1 MSDGVKEAGAGGAQ
15 PRTEH
20 EREALRLL
28 DVAVQAT
35 GGQHRA
41 GQREMVLQV
50 ARALESRRH
59 LLVQAG
65 TGTGKSLAYLIP
77 ALQHA
82 MTQEDPVVVATAT
95 LALQA
100 QIMKRDAPRLVE
112 ALKDELPREPVVALV
127 KGRSNYLCRHK
138 VDGGYPGDEGE
149 EALFTVADDGGM
161 IGSATDGAAGPSSLL
176 GKEVMYLRAWADQT
190 ETGDRDDLEVPVTD
204 RAWRQVSVSAVD
216 CLGASRCPQAEECFS
231 ERARADAA
239 DADVVVTNHAMLA
252 ISAFEGLAVLPAYS
266 AVVVDEAHELQ
277 DRVTGAVTGQLSG
290 SIVHG
295 AATSLRRHTT
305 VAVEDLIEAG
315 AALDRA
321 FTDTPSG
328 LIAAGPD
335 EVQEQALTGVL
346 TAARQC
352 LSDLG
357 QDKDKEADADGGR
370 QMARSRILE
379 VLEVVE
385 RMLAA
390 RPEADFPEV
399 LWATR
404 PGHFEPGV
412 GWQPGDETDPPQ
424 LYVAPLSVAGKLREG
439 LFGKATTVLTSATLT
454 VGSGERR

>member
-1 MSDGVKEAGAGGAQ
+1 MSDGVKEAGAVGAQ

-161 IGSATDGAAGPSSLL
+161 IGSAADGAAGPSSLL

-190 ETGDRDDLEVPVTD
+190 ETGDRDDLEVPVSYTH
-204 RAWRQVSVSAVD
+204 
-216 CLGASRCPQAEECFS
+216 LTLP
-231 ERARADAA
+231 
-239 DADVVVTNHAMLA
+239 TN
-252 ISAFEGLAVLPAYS
+252 
-266 AVVVDEAHELQ
+266 
-277 DRVTGAVTGQLSG
+277 R
-290 SIVHG
+290 
-295 AATSLRRHTT
+295 
-305 VAVEDLIEAG
+305 
-315 AALDRA
+315 
-321 FTDTPSG
+321 
-328 LIAAGPD
+328 
-335 EVQEQALTGVL
+335 EV
-346 TAARQC
+346 
-352 LSDLG
+352 
-357 QDKDKEADADGGR
+357 
-370 QMARSRILE
+370 
-379 VLEVVE
+379 
-385 RMLAA
+385 
-390 RPEADFPEV
+390 
-399 LWATR
+399 
-404 PGHFEPGV
+404 
-412 GWQPGDETDPPQ
+412 
-424 LYVAPLSVAGKLREG
+424 
-439 LFGKATTVLTSATLT
+439 
-454 VGSGERR
+454 